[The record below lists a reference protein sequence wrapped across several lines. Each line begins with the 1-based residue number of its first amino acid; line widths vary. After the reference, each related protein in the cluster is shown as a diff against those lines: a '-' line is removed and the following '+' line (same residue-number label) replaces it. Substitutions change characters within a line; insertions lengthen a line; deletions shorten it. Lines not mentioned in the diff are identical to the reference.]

1 MATAMTNPRTY
12 ELEYNWQVSKANS
25 LLPTSPIFRMNNS
38 ETRDFS
44 EYQSAGDDTPLSLVS
59 ALRRGSDR
67 AWSQLAQIWG
77 RSIYQFCKSRNLK
90 HEDCEE
96 VMQSVLVKMYRY
108 ISQFERDGKA
118 MRLRHWAFTIV
129 RREIATHCER
139 YLAKPGSPGGDDYQ
153 RILGELQADEDE
165 EASGVAFRNQVVS
178 NILEAIQPDFDANVW
193 QAFEL
198 FSVQELDGP
207 TVAKQLDMKPN
218 AVRQAAHRVR
228 RRLRNE
234 LEGALE
240 TGAGTENGGN
250 EETIDS

>member
-1 MATAMTNPRTY
+1 MPD
-12 ELEYNWQVSKANS
+12 
-25 LLPTSPIFRMNNS
+25 S

-96 VMQSVLVKMYRY
+96 IMQAVLVKMYRY

-153 RILGELQADEDE
+153 RILGEVQADEDD
-165 EASGVAFRNQVVS
+165 EASGTAFRNQVVS
-178 NILEAIQPDFDANVW
+178 NILEAIKPDFDAKVW

-234 LEGALE
+234 LEGVLE
-240 TGAGTENGGN
+240 AEAARENTGN